1 VVALP
6 GTFIISR
13 IDMKRMLT
21 SMGIS
26 ESSIEGMLS
35 SLNKMHRH
43 VNVVAFVGML
53 QKLGPKAAEVSN
65 LLRRIGID
73 DVTITDIF
81 NTLDEEKIKSTFGRV
96 VTLVVE

>member
-1 VVALP
+1 MP

-53 QKLGPKAAEVSN
+53 QKLGLRQPEVSN